1 MASVLIDVGEALVD
15 TLNAIDWSGTDFTAR
30 LSFASVDDEELT
42 DADDEAVQVDVIVPE
57 EFDDVTL
64 DTKATVVRQATFDV
78 VIRRKFRT
86 QDNDAATGQV
96 DLEQVKEL
104 IELGEQLILAATF
117 ARMSGATNAAWIAA
131 DHNPIYRRDH
141 LRQLR
146 QFTGVVAITF
156 EIESDL

>member
-1 MASVLIDVGEALVD
+1 MASVLIQVGEALVD
-15 TLNAIDWSGTDFTAR
+15 TLNAMNWSGITFEAR
-30 LSFASVDDEELT
+30 LSFANVDDEELT
-42 DADDEAVQVDVIVPE
+42 DADDEAVQIDVIVPE
-57 EFDDVTL
+57 EFDDVAI

-86 QDNDAATGQV
+86 QDNDAATGEI
-96 DLEQVKEL
+96 DLDQVKEL
-104 IELGEQLILAATF
+104 IELGEQLSLAATF
-117 ARMSGATNAAWIAA
+117 ERMSDAANAAWINS

>member
-1 MASVLIDVGEALVD
+1 MASVLIQVGEALVD
-15 TLNAIDWSGTDFTAR
+15 TLNAMNWSGITFEAR
-30 LSFASVDDEELT
+30 LSFANVDDEELT
-42 DADDEAVQVDVIVPE
+42 DADDEAVQIDVIVPE
-57 EFDDVTL
+57 EFDDVAI

-78 VIRRKFRT
+78 VTRRKFRT
-86 QDNDAATGQV
+86 QDNDAATGKI
-96 DLEQVKEL
+96 DLDQVKEL
-104 IELGEQLILAATF
+104 IELGEHLSLAATF
-117 ARMSGATNAAWIAA
+117 ERMSDAANAAWINS